1 MAGERLR
8 LHAYLPH
15 SRANGP
21 GVRAALWVQGC
32 SLGCPGCFNPKTHDP
47 GANADEVEVDTLVD
61 RLVAL
66 GDTIEGVTVSG
77 GEPLEQPAALL
88 ALARAVRARTAL
100 SLIVFSGH
108 TIDEIRAMPLG
119 PALLDQLDVLIDGR
133 YVAGERR
140 ASGLRGSHN
149 QRIRC
154 LTDRY
159 AEADIDA
166 TPEAEVHIGAD
177 GSVTISGVAPL
188 PIRRR

>member
-32 SLGCPGCFNPKTHDP
+32 SLGCTGCFNPKTHDVA
-47 GANADEVEVDTLVD
+47 GDADELEVDALVD

-66 GDTIEGVTVSG
+66 GDTIEGVTISG
-77 GEPLEQPAALL
+77 GEPLEQPAAVL
-88 ALARAVRARTAL
+88 ALATAVRARTAL
-100 SLIVFSGH
+100 SLIVFSGYA
-108 TIDEIRAMPLG
+108 IDEIRAMPLG

-149 QRIRC
+149 QRIWC
-154 LTDRY
+154 LTHRY
-159 AEADIDA
+159 DQADIEA
-166 TPEAEVHIGAD
+166 TPEAEVHIGSD
-177 GSVTISGVAPL
+177 GTVTLSGVAPL

>member
-21 GVRAALWVQGC
+21 GVRAAVWVQGC
-32 SLGCPGCFNPKTHDP
+32 SLGCPGCFNPGTHDAG
-47 GANADEVEVDTLVD
+47 GAAEEVAVDALVD

-66 GDTIEGVTVSG
+66 GDTIEGLTVSG

-88 ALARAVRARTAL
+88 ALTRAVRARTAL
-100 SLIVFSGH
+100 SLIVFSGL
-108 TIDEIRAMPLG
+108 TIDEIRAMPRG
-119 PALLDQLDVLIDGR
+119 PELLEQLDVLIDGR
-133 YVAGERR
+133 YVAGERH

-149 QRIRC
+149 QRIWC

-159 AEADIDA
+159 READIEA
-166 TPEAEVHIGAD
+166 TPEGEVHIGTD
-177 GSVTISGVAPL
+177 GTVTISGVAPL
-188 PIRRR
+188 PIRCR

>member
-21 GVRAALWVQGC
+21 GVRAAVWVQGC
-32 SLGCPGCFNPKTHDP
+32 SLGCAGCFNPDTHDATGP
-47 GANADEVEVDTLVD
+47 AEELTVDALVD

-66 GDTIEGVTVSG
+66 GDGIEGLTVSG
-77 GEPLEQPAALL
+77 GEPFQQPAALL
-88 ALARAVRARTAL
+88 ALARDLRTRTSL

-108 TIDEIRAMPLG
+108 AIDEIRAMPLG
-119 PALLDQLDVLIDGR
+119 PDTLGLIDVLIDGR
-133 YVAGERR
+133 YVSGERR
-140 ASGLRGSHN
+140 ARGLRGSHN
-149 QRIRC
+149 QRIWC

-159 AEADIDA
+159 REAEIEA

-177 GSVTISGVAPL
+177 GTVTISGVAPL